1 MAHNKGR
8 RLGFNA
14 KEHTVAARRSR
25 IETVTYSMPV
35 YWASYLINGDASGI
49 DDDEIAEAD
58 AAIEDIGL
66 GAPVDVGESEF
77 RHSGDYGHLAGDY
90 ADYTFHKIA
99 GKRSPSGPVD
109 PDDLRRAV
117 SMYQP
122 AQVFINGRYQVTG
135 TITPTHGIEAEA
147 RTVLGITRPG
157 DLIEVKQG
165 ENVWS
170 FTRTENEIF
179 GPNHRFAQEQ
189 LREARAPRHRVAD
202 FNTLDD
208 LIAHA
213 RDELGASHV
222 VVAGPESKIYFPRGG
237 THAYEAA
244 SVRRKGGYW
253 HADGPGAREG
263 VRSLPAAAQPI
274 GGGRAG
280 QRAAEHV
287 EGRRGESRKYWIV
300 EQEQYGL
307 WAQVGHFHDKS
318 AAERFRKTV
327 PGKTQIVHAYPS
339 AHDHA
344 VLRAGHSITR
354 EKTRSAHHHPD
365 RPRSRRR

>member
-1 MAHNKGR
+1 MDLKGKHMAHNKGR

-14 KEHTVAARRSR
+14 KEHTVVARRSR

-90 ADYTFHKIA
+90 ADYTFHKIEGA
-99 GKRSPSGPVD
+99 
-109 PDDLRRAV
+109 
-117 SMYQP
+117 
-122 AQVFINGRYQVTG
+122 N
-135 TITPTHGIEAEA
+135 
-147 RTVLGITRPG
+147 
-157 DLIEVKQG
+157 
-165 ENVWS
+165 
-170 FTRTENEIF
+170 
-179 GPNHRFAQEQ
+179 
-189 LREARAPRHRVAD
+189 EARAARHRVAD

-263 VRSLPAAAQPI
+263 VTEPASGGTAHRRWKGGKKG
-274 GGGRAG
+274 GGGRSKAN
-280 QRAAEHV
+280 QTRPA
-287 EGRRGESRKYWIV
+287 RRRFLSQKR
-300 EQEQYGL
+300 
-307 WAQVGHFHDKS
+307 
-318 AAERFRKTV
+318 AERPR
-327 PGKTQIVHAYPS
+327 
-339 AHDHA
+339 
-344 VLRAGHSITR
+344 TR
-354 EKTRSAHHHPD
+354 RRRRTGS
-365 RPRSRRR
+365 RPRRSGSRETRMASRMAR